1 MRNDV
6 DSGSL
11 DYSVGLEMMGSR
23 QMLLIEVG
31 LRMRKER
38 RPTEYKRGNDPLSKF
53 TPATAVV
60 NLAQVM

>member
-1 MRNDV
+1 MGNDV

-11 DYSVGLEMMGSR
+11 DYFVRLEMMGSR

-38 RPTEYKRGNDPLSKF
+38 RPTEYKRGNDPLSNF
-53 TPATAVV
+53 TPATAV